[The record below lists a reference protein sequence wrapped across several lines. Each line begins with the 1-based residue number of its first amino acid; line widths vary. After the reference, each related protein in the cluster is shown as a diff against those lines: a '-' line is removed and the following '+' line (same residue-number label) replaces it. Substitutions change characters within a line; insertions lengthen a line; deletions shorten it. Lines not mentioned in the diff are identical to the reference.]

1 MNRRRYSVVGV
12 VVAALLL
19 TAIPVLASLSSGDKD
34 LIKDAVRNLKSASD
48 DCRVVRDKTSDEHIR
63 NLASTVVGGDNK
75 MVEQLRDIAEKN
87 DFKFDEEASTS
98 DRKGTKS
105 LEKLRG
111 SELDRAFLENTVR
124 DHEELLTIFK
134 KGAADAK
141 NQDLRDWFDR
151 KQDGIREHRDKAQA
165 LLKEQKDR

>member
-1 MNRRRYSVVGV
+1 MNRRRYVAVGV
-12 VVAALLL
+12 IAALLL
-19 TAIPVLASLSSGDKD
+19 TAIPVLASLSSADKD

-48 DCRVVRDKTSDEHIR
+48 DCRVVREKTSDEHIK
-63 NLASTVVGGDNK
+63 NFASQVVGGDNK
-75 MVEQLRDIAEKN
+75 LVDQLRDVAEKN
-87 DFKFDEEASTS
+87 DFKFDEVASSS
-98 DRKGTKS
+98 DRAGTKS

-134 KGAADAK
+134 KGASDAK
-141 NQDLRDWFDR
+141 NSDLRDFFDR
-151 KQDGIREHRDKAQA
+151 KQDAIREHRDKAQA